1 MDKKLKVSAL
11 FLVAATMLAGCGS
24 KSASAG
30 THDYATKQ
38 SYNLMAST
46 EVETMDPSL
55 ADDSTSLTQI
65 ENTNEGLYHPNKAG
79 KLVAEAA
86 TKTKVS
92 KDGMTYTFTIHK
104 GMKWSNGDPVTAQ
117 NFVYGWQRSV
127 NPKTKAPNAFLFAPI
142 KNADAI
148 TAGKKNPKTLGVKAI
163 NKTTFK
169 VTLVKPAPYLKQMT
183 ALPAFYPQDKKAVE
197 KYGKSYGTS
206 STTTV
211 YNGPFVQKGWTGSNL
226 TWKLKKN
233 KKYWD
238 KKSVHLTTVNMQVVQ
253 NSSTAL
259 NLYQVKKLD
268 DISLSGEQATQ
279 EKNNKD
285 FYSTLANSM
294 SYAVY
299 NFKNKAMQN
308 INIRKAISL
317 VLNRKQV
324 TSKVLADGS
333 ITPKGFVP
341 SKLTENPKTGKDFA
355 TDAAVANSV
364 TQNKKLAKKYW
375 AKGMK
380 QLGKTKLT
388 INLMC
393 WDEGSNSQVAEYMQS
408 EINQTLKG
416 ADVKETTLPKKS
428 AITKM
433 SSHKGFDMAL
443 TGWSPDFLD
452 LMDVLQLEQTGNPY
466 NFGSFSNKSFDK
478 DMKAAITTDA
488 TNSQARYDDY
498 VKAEKILMKQQG
510 VAMIDQGASTFLHNP
525 KVKDA
530 ATTTDGGTFLKG
542 AYVVK

>member
-92 KDGMTYTFTIHK
+92 KDGMTYAFTIHK

-211 YNGPFVQKGWTGSNL
+211 YNGPFVQKGWTGINL

-355 TDAAVANSV
+355 TDASVANSV

-393 WDEGSNSQVAEYMQS
+393 WDEGSN
-408 EINQTLKG
+408 
-416 ADVKETTLPKKS
+416 
-428 AITKM
+428 
-433 SSHKGFDMAL
+433 
-443 TGWSPDFLD
+443 
-452 LMDVLQLEQTGNPY
+452 
-466 NFGSFSNKSFDK
+466 
-478 DMKAAITTDA
+478 
-488 TNSQARYDDY
+488 
-498 VKAEKILMKQQG
+498 
-510 VAMIDQGASTFLHNP
+510 
-525 KVKDA
+525 
-530 ATTTDGGTFLKG
+530 
-542 AYVVK
+542 